1 MGRVCRETFDRVVSG
16 CNNFQCTSFT
26 NCNSFQCNSF
36 TNCNSIQCTSFTGC
50 SWWNVPCKVAR
61 GVCLAAA
68 AVARAACWVA
78 RAACIAAA
86 AVAVAACFVAR
97 AACVAAAAVARAA
110 CIAAAAVALAA
121 CAVVN
126 FVLDAIAFVVELILS
141 IPVLG
146 GIIRTILNWVT
157 EIIWRL
163 VGLLD
168 FVASLIGI
176 RLRKKM
182 YFGVIVPSV
191 NSIPIVPDVDI
202 QRQVDAAISFYDSS
216 CNINLIFSGI
226 CHTDISPPDGG
237 LNFACDAGGFASDFG
252 LAGSYFE
259 FAAAT
264 CKFEDGFRRIIGLG
278 AEIIVFIVQNV
289 QDAPPTFTNGCSFA
303 STHNYV
309 VIEAKPTDQAFVAAH
324 EMGHACWLPHDS
336 DTANLM
342 NPITPAAGPTL
353 TNLQIAVVRWSKHCV
368 YF

>member
-1 MGRVCRETFDRVVSG
+1 MARVCRETYDRAVG
-16 CNNFQCTSFT
+16 NCNSLQCTSFT
-26 NCNSFQCNSF
+26 NCNSLQCTSF
-36 TNCNSIQCTSFTGC
+36 TNCNNIQCTSFTGC

-78 RAACIAAA
+78 RAACVAAA
-86 AVAVAACFVAR
+86 AVAVAACWVAR

-110 CIAAAAVALAA
+110 CIAAAAIALAA
-121 CAVVN
+121 CVAVN
-126 FVLDAIAFVVELILS
+126 FVLDVIGFIVELILS
-141 IPVLG
+141 IPIIG

-157 EIIWRL
+157 EIIWRA
-163 VGLLD
+163 VGLID
-168 FVASLIGI
+168 FLASLAGI
-176 RLRKKM
+176 RPRKKM

-202 QRQVDAAISFYDSS
+202 QRQVDAAITFYDST

-226 CHTDISPPDGG
+226 CHTDIPPPDAG
-237 LNFACDAGGFASDFG
+237 LNFACDAGGFFNDWW

-259 FAAAT
+259 LAAAT
-264 CKFEDGFRRIIGLG
+264 CKFEDSFRRVIGLG

-289 QDAPPTFTNGCSFA
+289 TTANTNGCSFA

-324 EMGHACWLPHDS
+324 EMGHACWLAHDG
-336 DTANLM
+336 DPANLM
-342 NPITPAAGPTL
+342 NPITPPASPTL
-353 TNLQIAVVRWSKHCV
+353 TNLQIALVRWSKHCV
-368 YF
+368 YI